1 MCCVLPIYI
10 KRDFRLDLSVG
21 QFFIKEKSLEFSHKL
36 IRAFTHLSFPFPF
49 DVYSLVVNKE
59 RERALYLLLLSYIYI
74 HITFT
79 RQAQAYAKVKLD
91 YERIQ
96 KGGRLDGRFTHHHPT
111 VNFRPTTS
119 WSLRKSST
127 SLDRSRR
134 TSSTTRRTSKCRT
147 IPGKSFASA
156 PVY

>member
-1 MCCVLPIYI
+1 VWSSLCLPIYI

-91 YERIQ
+91 YERI
-96 KGGRLDGRFTHHHPT
+96 
-111 VNFRPTTS
+111 
-119 WSLRKSST
+119 
-127 SLDRSRR
+127 
-134 TSSTTRRTSKCRT
+134 
-147 IPGKSFASA
+147 
-156 PVY
+156 

>member
-1 MCCVLPIYI
+1 M
-10 KRDFRLDLSVG
+10 K
-21 QFFIKEKSLEFSHKL
+21 FFIKEKSLEFSHKL

-96 KGGRLDGRFTHHHPT
+96 KGGRLDGHTFYSSS
-111 VNFRPTTS
+111 NFRPTTS

-147 IPGKSFASA
+147 IRGKSFASA